1 MLASPILI
9 GLAGEPLVNSG
20 LTLLFSRVG
29 AVGPIYRASRL
40 QGKSKKA
47 SGHECRT
54 GWLLLAKSLVNRTRT
69 ESMLN

>member
-20 LTLLFSRVG
+20 LTLLFSRMG

-47 SGHECRT
+47 SGHEC
-54 GWLLLAKSLVNRTRT
+54 
-69 ESMLN
+69 